1 MKKLILILASL
12 IFVGCTQTKTQTP
25 LYIVAVENV
34 YGVIEKQKNPNSLMN
49 PWYTRQTYDVSK
61 INETRKAAY
70 QACFDAWENTKIGEF
85 ANLGHGCIETRYT
98 DESNKFI
105 PTHVANR
112 ANFDFSYSKKFNE
125 INAYL
130 DKEENKRKNL
140 VEQQKK
146 EEQDRVKKNALASLE
161 LKYADQCKKFK
172 KGSSEYEN
180 CLNEKQKF
188 TIQENNRIVN
198 MPPSERYAYTCEKT
212 YGFRKGSEPFKECV
226 FKIMTTEHEMQTQI
240 NQRRIAEL
248 ESRIS
253 GMERSTSASNSY
265 QSEMLEIER
274 MKAKAMQDQVNFA
287 RNKDITDTLLGIS
300 NNLLNPPSRSAPN
313 APQMF
318 NCQTRKFGGFDQI
331 QCF

>member
-1 MKKLILILASL
+1 MKKLIIILASL
-12 IFVGCTQTKTQTP
+12 ILVGCTQTKTQTP
-25 LYIVAVENV
+25 LYIVAVENI

-70 QACFDAWENTKIGEF
+70 QACFDSWENTHIGKF
-85 ANLGHGCIETRYT
+85 TNLGHGCIETRYT
-98 DESNKFI
+98 DESNNFI

-125 INAYL
+125 FSAYL
-130 DKEENKRKNL
+130 NSEENKRKNL

-188 TIQENNRIVN
+188 TIQEQNRIVN

-212 YGFRKGSEPFKECV
+212 YGFRKGTDNFKECV
-226 FKIMTTEHEMQTQI
+226 FKIMTTEYEMQNQL

-248 ESRIS
+248 ERKV
-253 GMERSTSASNSY
+253 ASNQANTAY
-265 QSEMLEIER
+265 QNEMLEIER
-274 MKAKAMQDQVNFA
+274 MKAKAMQDQVSFA

-300 NNLLNPPSRSAPN
+300 NNLLSTPNRPASN
-313 APQMF
+313 APQIF